1 LNSEVVT
8 FGGTAQTLFTLIH
21 VCKPGVNISGKDGN
35 NGNFSAMGDG
45 YVAGTSYV
53 GGTMSIGGINNTYK
67 LYVNGS
73 IYSTADITAF
83 SDQSVKNNIRP
94 IDNVLERIKGSRG
107 IIYDRTDID
116 TNDNIGFIAQELE
129 VNFPELVTTNTDGT
143 KAVKYQNMVA
153 VLLEAIKE
161 QQKQID
167 ELKSK

>member
-1 LNSEVVT
+1 MVHECV
-8 FGGTAQTLFTLIH
+8 
-21 VCKPGVNISGKDGN
+21 PGVRTSATGGN

-45 YVAGTSYV
+45 YVEGN
-53 GGTMSIGGINNTYK
+53 MSIGGNNNTYK

-94 IDNVLERIKGSRG
+94 IDNVLERIKRSRG

-116 TNDNIGFIAQELE
+116 ANDNIGFIAQELE

-161 QQKQID
+161 QSSIID
-167 ELKSK
+167 KLVERIEKLENK